1 MSQEIPV
8 YFASAECIL
17 EQEPPQLIYW
27 LLLVAPKSSNNKMKN
42 HLLNPIFRK
51 KRKNWMSVFLII
63 YQIVAFL
70 LNMKIIIIQ
79 LPESKNSLP

>member
-1 MSQEIPV
+1 
-8 YFASAECIL
+8 
-17 EQEPPQLIYW
+17 
-27 LLLVAPKSSNNKMKN
+27 MKN
-42 HLLNPIFRK
+42 HLLNPILRK